1 MPPGDTPGL
10 NTKENLVLRRLL
22 ALSTLSLGALA
33 LPAQAASNL
42 DNLGGL
48 GQSDFRLLSE
58 DLAAALSYKAL
69 TPAEPLG
76 VTGFDLGVEVESTKL
91 KNPQVYDLAT
101 GGNAPSSLIV
111 PKLHVYKGLPFGLD
125 IGAFY
130 SAVPDSNIKLWG
142 AELRYAILP
151 GGTATPAVSVRGSYT
166 RLQGVSQ
173 LAFDTTG
180 LDVSISKGFAFVTP
194 YAGIGEVWA
203 HSTPDAST
211 GLRGEDLSM
220 AKYFV
225 GVNVNLAVVNIAV
238 EGDKTG
244 DATSYGVK
252 LGWRF

>member
-1 MPPGDTPGL
+1 MP
-10 NTKENLVLRRLL
+10 RRLL
-22 ALSTLSLGALA
+22 ALATLSLAAVA

-42 DNLGGL
+42 NNIQTL

-58 DLAAALSYKAL
+58 DLTAALSYKAL

-91 KNPQVYDLAT
+91 KNPQVYDTAT
-101 GGNAPSSLIV
+101 GSNAPASLIV
-111 PKLHVYKGLPFGLD
+111 PKLHVYKGLPLGFD

-166 RLQGVSQ
+166 KLQGVDQ

-203 HSTPDAST
+203 HSTPDASVTALT

-220 AKYFV
+220 TKYFV

>member
-1 MPPGDTPGL
+1 M
-10 NTKENLVLRRLL
+10 LRRLL
-22 ALSTLSLGALA
+22 ALSTLSLAAAA
-33 LPAQAASNL
+33 LPVRAASNL
-42 DNLGGL
+42 DNISGL

-58 DLAAALSYKAL
+58 DLTAALSYKAL

-76 VTGFDLGVEVESTKL
+76 TTGFDLGVEVESTKL
-91 KNPQVYDLAT
+91 QNPQVYDLAT

-111 PKLHVYKGLPFGLD
+111 PKVHVYKGLPLGID
-125 IGAFY
+125 VGAFY

-142 AELRYAILP
+142 AELRYAILK

-166 RLQGVSQ
+166 KLQGVDQ

-180 LDVSISKGFAFVTP
+180 LDISISKGFAFVTP
-194 YAGIGEVWA
+194 YAGLGEVWA
-203 HSTPDAST
+203 HSTPNGIPTLSK
-211 GLRGEDLSM
+211 ENLSM